1 MLYALLKRHRSS
13 SFDLILSSTG
23 IEEFSGDF
31 IFGKMTREAP
41 AAASGGGSS
50 KKRHRT
56 VGGSSGAYQRSAS
69 ASSTYAVIENCLPDG
84 ALEDATH
91 RRGVRRSSSSSSLN
105 ANLLSVTADPGGFN
119 DPTTADVILRLFVA
133 PGPFQ
138 DGSSSVEEKSDIQV
152 YLHSKVLAR
161 SKYFAASLSDRWQVE
176 EREVAVSES
185 EKKPL
190 KLSFGVTLAT
200 GSFDVYL
207 TVLKLLYSH
216 DLVNGMSSVAN
227 ALALL
232 PVALELLFEEC
243 VRACVSFLEA
253 VPWTEEEEKKV
264 LALVPL
270 LNEEESNELMAR
282 LTPQDEKAREEM
294 LQGLIMSALYN
305 HPNGAFVKAFVA
317 KLLRDFSS
325 RDSAKRVLEIVFGEC
340 LKIVRESLEQYSS
353 PEFRA
358 GNNNETEA
366 IQRLNL
372 HTAMTSAR
380 HLFWVIERMI
390 DMKVADFAV
399 KVWSEQ
405 ESLSAELLRVFR
417 DEASRQMVPGFAN
430 IMLRCISRL
439 ASAVASG
446 SIVASRSVRM
456 KLVKEWLPVLNACKD
471 ISSQMMLAPKTVA
484 VELEETFLKIIS
496 TLPMSDS
503 REMLKQCLSF
513 STRNVD
519 DCPHLVSA
527 FNTWFS
533 RASRLL
539 D

>member
-1 MLYALLKRHRSS
+1 M
-13 SFDLILSSTG
+13 
-23 IEEFSGDF
+23 
-31 IFGKMTREAP
+31 
-41 AAASGGGSS
+41 
-50 KKRHRT
+50 
-56 VGGSSGAYQRSAS
+56 
-69 ASSTYAVIENCLPDG
+69 
-84 ALEDATH
+84 H
-91 RRGVRRSSSSSSLN
+91 RRTVRRSSSSSSLS
-105 ANLLSVTADPGGFN
+105 ATGLCLSLTSEPGGFN
-119 DPTTADVILRLFVA
+119 DSATADVILRLFVA
-133 PGPFQ
+133 PGPLNE
-138 DGSSSVEEKSDIQV
+138 DLVIEKKSDLLV
-152 YLHSKVLAR
+152 YIHSKVLIR

-176 EREVAVSES
+176 GKDDER
-185 EKKPL
+185 KPL
-190 KLSFGVTLAT
+190 KLSYGVTLAT
-200 GSFDVYL
+200 GAFDVYVL
-207 TVLKLLYSH
+207 VLKMMYSD
-216 DLVNGMSSVAN
+216 DLVNVVGSVGN
-227 ALALL
+227 ALAML
-232 PVALELLFEEC
+232 PVALELLFEDCVTAC
-243 VRACVSFLEA
+243 VRFLEA

-264 LALVPL
+264 LSVIPL
-270 LNEEESNELMAR
+270 LNEEESSELMER
-282 LTPQDEKAREEM
+282 LMPQDEKAREEM
-294 LQGLIMSALYN
+294 LQGVIMSALYN

-325 RDSAKRVLEIVFGEC
+325 RESAKRVLEIVFGEC

-417 DEASRQMVPGFAN
+417 DDASRQMVPGFAT

-439 ASAVASG
+439 AHAVASG
-446 SIVASRSVRM
+446 SIVASRLVRM

-471 ISSQMMLAPKTVA
+471 IASQMIPAHKTVA

-496 TLPMSDS
+496 TLPMADA

>member
-1 MLYALLKRHRSS
+1 
-13 SFDLILSSTG
+13 
-23 IEEFSGDF
+23 
-31 IFGKMTREAP
+31 MTREST
-41 AAASGGGSS
+41 AASCGGVSK
-50 KKRHRT
+50 KKRHRPAYST
-56 VGGSSGAYQRSAS
+56 SGGGNLVYYRPAS
-69 ASSTYAVIENCLPDG
+69 ASSTNAVIENCLPDG

-91 RRGVRRSSSSSSLN
+91 RRTVRRSSSS
-105 ANLLSVTADPGGFN
+105 ANLTANSSSPAAVPGGFN
-119 DPTTADVILRLFVA
+119 DPATADVILRLFVA
-133 PGPFQ
+133 PGPHQ
-138 DGSSSVEEKSDIQV
+138 EGLGLATEKSYVLI
-152 YLHSKVLAR
+152 YLHSKALSR
-161 SKYFAASLSDRWQVE
+161 SKYFDASLSDRWLVQE
-176 EREVAVSES
+176 MQEIEAAVSGT
-185 EKKPL
+185 EKTPL
-190 KLSFGVTLAT
+190 KLSYGATLAD

-207 TVLKLLYSH
+207 NVLKLLYSH
-216 DLVNGMSSVAN
+216 DLVNAIGSVGN
-227 ALALL
+227 ALAML
-232 PVALELLFEEC
+232 PVAMELLFEDC
-243 VRACVSFLEA
+243 VKACVSFLEA
-253 VPWTEEEEKKV
+253 VPWTEEEERKV
-264 LALVPL
+264 LAVIPL
-270 LNEEESNELMAR
+270 LSEEESDELMAR

-294 LQGLIMSALYN
+294 LQGVILSALYN

-325 RDSAKRVLEIVFGEC
+325 RESAKRVLEIVFGEC
-340 LKIVRESLEQYSS
+340 LKVVRESLEQYSS

-358 GNNNETEA
+358 GSNTETEA
-366 IQRLNL
+366 IQRINL

-417 DEASRQMVPGFAN
+417 DDASRQMVPGFAT

-446 SIVASRSVRM
+446 SIVACRSVRM

-471 ISSQMMLAPKTVA
+471 IASQMMPAHKTVA

-503 REMLKQCLSF
+503 QEMLKHCLSF

-519 DCPHLVSA
+519 DCSHLVSA

-533 RASRLL
+533 RASRPL